1 MLKQENL
8 NLKTGTNYEKAQR
21 YRGGAML
28 TKNLQ
33 IGTVNAGEA
42 QRNGQQGAE

>member
-1 MLKQENL
+1 MPKQENP

-28 TKNLQ
+28 IKNLQ
-33 IGTVNAGEA
+33 IGVANAGEA
-42 QRNGQQGAE
+42 RRNGK